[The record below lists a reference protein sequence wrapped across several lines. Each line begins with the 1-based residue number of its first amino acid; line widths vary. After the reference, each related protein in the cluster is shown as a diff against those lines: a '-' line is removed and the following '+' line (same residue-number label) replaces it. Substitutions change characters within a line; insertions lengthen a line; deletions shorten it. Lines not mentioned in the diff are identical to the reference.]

1 MFAWGLVAVRT
12 IGVSARRQLTVMLK
26 DYHGNNNYKEK
37 SFSINNS
44 DSFNLIPQ
52 PQF

>member
-1 MFAWGLVAVRT
+1 MFAWGLIAVCI

-26 DYHGNNNYKEK
+26 DYRGNDNYKEK
-37 SFSINNS
+37 RLSINNS